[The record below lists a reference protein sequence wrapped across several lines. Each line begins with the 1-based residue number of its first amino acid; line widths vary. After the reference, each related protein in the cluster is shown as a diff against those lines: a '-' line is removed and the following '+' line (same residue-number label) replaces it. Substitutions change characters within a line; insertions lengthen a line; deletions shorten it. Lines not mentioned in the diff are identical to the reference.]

1 MDLTKLPQELI
12 FFEKRSLDDFEIDN
26 DLSSDGILYN
36 RIVNIPLTVP
46 LGWDKEKLLL
56 DIFNDAY
63 YLTTIII
70 LDDRFSLHTHAW
82 INFYDLKW
90 NDDLIVSVILGMV
103 EYYIKYTTDL
113 PHHAC
118 KAADDLIEDYKRT
131 KAANAGI
138 GIDIFKKCRGPHDLI
153 HRDHFQ
159 TINFTNGL
167 LRYNTFTGNVKWG
180 PVSKNFEINDVI
192 RLVRILGKDL
202 QGQRLV
208 LSDIYRD
215 LKLDENSAFCS
226 QELYELMGIL
236 EYQLNTTGELLNKKK
251 LLEAYKEEKERQ
263 QEYFQAEMDALAD
276 SNFESQKKKYED
288 EINDLNAQL
297 TRMANEKATLEKNN
311 YDLVTR
317 EEHHRNEKDRA
328 RAEKQKLID
337 EIATL
342 KLQQQDNEPERAFNA
357 TGNECFTKA
366 KMGVLIYTIASLK
379 DGPTPIKARLVSI
392 ISAIGGWEPTS
403 VGTEMKKAGFNQSD
417 IDAVAK
423 LFEDAMPNFA
433 TEIKKQI
440 PRKPK
445 SKK

>member
-138 GIDIFKKCRGPHDLI
+138 GIVIFKKNGKPDHLL
-153 HRDHFQ
+153 HREHFK
-159 TINFTNGL
+159 TIDISNGL
-167 LRYNTFTGNVKWG
+167 LKYNTFTGAVNWASVT
-180 PVSKNFEINDVI
+180 KNFEINDVI
-192 RLVRILGKDL
+192 RLVRMLGKDL
-202 QGQRLV
+202 QDKRL
-208 LSDIYRD
+208 LLHDIYRD
-215 LKLDENSAFCS
+215 LSSDENGGFCS
-226 QELYELMGIL
+226 HELYELMGIL
-236 EYQLNTTGELLNKKK
+236 EYQLNETGELLSKKK
-251 LLEAYKEEKERQ
+251 LLQLYKEEQERQ
-263 QEYFQAEMDALAD
+263 QEYFQAEMDAMYN
-276 SNFESQKKKYED
+276 SGFESQKKNYEE
-288 EINDLNAQL
+288 EIENL
-297 TRMANEKATLEKNN
+297 
-311 YDLVTR
+311 
-317 EEHHRNEKDRA
+317 
-328 RAEKQKLID
+328 
-337 EIATL
+337 
-342 KLQQQDNEPERAFNA
+342 
-357 TGNECFTKA
+357 
-366 KMGVLIYTIASLK
+366 
-379 DGPTPIKARLVSI
+379 
-392 ISAIGGWEPTS
+392 
-403 VGTEMKKAGFNQSD
+403 
-417 IDAVAK
+417 
-423 LFEDAMPNFA
+423 
-433 TEIKKQI
+433 KKQI
-440 PRKPK
+440 LQLEKVKIELTEQNRSFGERIQEQSEKELKLVDENKKLQETIDELNHLLEERAQEKVFNQQTGNPCFTNRQMGIFLTAVGRITEKDNPPGKTTLGEVVEKISGYK
-445 SKK
+445 STTASTNMRGTMSKTDINAVIAAIEDKFPNLAAEVSKV